1 MADPERPR
9 LTRPAR
15 LPGRPRAVSEFTEA
29 MAQLAAGVAVVTVR
43 DDRDDLGATG
53 VSALMSVSLEPP
65 LVLVSLAQRRLPREV
80 LLRQDRW
87 AGLPAVSRAGR
98 DRQPVRRRRPA
109 QRPPPG
115 GGHPAPP
122 RRPLG
127 RIVVENGVAALEA
140 ETTQVV
146 PAGDHTL
153 FIARVLAV
161 PYVTSTLQPLVR
173 LRGRD
178 RPDGRASRT

>member
-1 MADPERPR
+1 
-9 LTRPAR
+9 
-15 LPGRPRAVSEFTEA
+15 VSEFTEA

-43 DDRDDLGATG
+43 DGRDDLGTT

-65 LVLVSLAQRRLPREV
+65 LILVSLGSGGYLCEV

-87 AGLPAVSRAGR
+87 AASLLSAGQAAIASRFATAGR
-98 DRQPVRRRRPA
+98 PSARHLVAGIAHHRGTLSDA
-109 QRPPPG
+109 
-115 GGHPAPP
+115 
-122 RRPLG
+122 L
-127 RIVVENGVAALEA
+127 VVEGGVAALEA

-161 PYVTSTLQPLVR
+161 PYVTPSLQPLVR
-173 LRGRD
+173 LRARY
-178 RPDGRASRT
+178 RPVGGS

>member
-1 MADPERPR
+1 
-9 LTRPAR
+9 
-15 LPGRPRAVSEFTEA
+15 VSEFTEA

-43 DDRDDLGATG
+43 DGRDDLGTT

-65 LVLVSLAQRRLPREV
+65 LILVSLGSGGYLCEV

-87 AGLPAVSRAGR
+87 AASLLSAGQAAIASRFATAGR
-98 DRQPVRRRRPA
+98 PSARHLVAGIAHHRGSHSDA
-109 QRPPPG
+109 
-115 GGHPAPP
+115 
-122 RRPLG
+122 L
-127 RIVVENGVAALEA
+127 VVEGGVAALEA

-161 PYVTSTLQPLVR
+161 PYVTPSLQPLVR
-173 LRGRD
+173 LRARY
-178 RPDGRASRT
+178 RPMGA